1 MDDNMIKCPK
11 CGHDNAS
18 SSEECDN
25 CGVTLSLVL
34 GNNKKT
40 KQKPKPPPPPPPA
53 PEESEDQKKCPK
65 CGQYVPKSSMEC
77 IKCGVI
83 FSKYFEV
90 QERILRE
97 TLSDLDRSVLA
108 ETSDGEV
115 NVETTAEK
123 EKVQA
128 ELEKAEAERRKIEEE
143 QKTETERRK
152 VEEAQKTRREAE
164 EAERL
169 KKQHEEAAKA
179 KALEKEKAEK
189 EKAEKEK
196 IEKERAE
203 EGRAEKEKTEKEE
216 KAPPVEQPVD
226 KTPAPTP
233 NKEHLQRIAQLEKET
248 ETLRLQTIAL
258 QKEKQDYEKATIVRK
273 EQEEQ
278 ERLEVLQKAQEAQE
292 RIAALETEAK
302 ALKTETESL
311 TKDKQGLEAEAA
323 RRREQDEE
331 EAEKKRQA
339 EQEAQE
345 KAEAL
350 EKERQDAK
358 KRTQTILKT
367 VLPKP
372 TMKELLKKYEGEAV
386 GINFDDPAEIK
397 SARLASVNEDHF
409 SIMVPENELVHSY
422 PYGHIVSIVEGAE
435 GVPID
440 ASGETPTCPVV
451 IRVYH
456 LNVKKKWG
464 FI

>member
-34 GNNKKT
+34 GDTKKA
-40 KQKPKPPPPPPPA
+40 KPKPKPKPA
-53 PEESEDQKKCPK
+53 PKPKPEPDPDPGNLKKCPK
-65 CGQYVPKSSMEC
+65 CGSDVPGSSPEC
-77 IKCGVI
+77 IKCGII

-90 QERILRE
+90 KERILRE
-97 TLSDLDRSVLA
+97 TLSDLDRSVLE
-108 ETSDGEV
+108 ETSDGEE
-115 NVETTAEK
+115 NKEAAAEK

-128 ELEKAEAERRKIEEE
+128 ELEKAEAERRKIEEQE
-143 QKTETERRK
+143 NAEDVRRK
-152 VEEAQKTRREAE
+152 GEEEEKARREAE

-169 KKQHEEAAKA
+169 KKQQEEAAKA
-179 KALEKEKAEK
+179 EALEKEKAEE
-189 EKAEKEK
+189 EKAEEEK
-196 IEKERAE
+196 AE
-203 EGRAEKEKTEKEE
+203 EEE
-216 KAPPVEQPVD
+216 KAPAVEKPAEKEPAGAAD
-226 KTPAPTP
+226 KA
-233 NKEHLQRIAQLEKET
+233 NLQRIVQLEKET
-248 ETLRLQTIAL
+248 ETLRLQTVAL
-258 QKEKQDYEKATIVRK
+258 QKEKHDYEKAEIVRK

-278 ERLEVLQKAQEAQE
+278 ERQEVLQKAQEAQKK
-292 RIAALETEAK
+292 IAALEEETLS
-302 ALKTETESL
+302 LKTETEAL
-311 TKDKQGLEAEAA
+311 RKDKEDLETEAA
-323 RRREQDEE
+323 RRKEQDEK
-331 EAEKKRQA
+331 EAEERRQA
-339 EQEAQE
+339 EKEEQE

-350 EKERQDAK
+350 ENERRDAQ
-358 KRTQTILKT
+358 KRTETILKA

-422 PYGHIVSIVEGAE
+422 PYSHIVSIVEGAE

-440 ASGETPTCPVV
+440 ASGETPTYPVV

>member
-1 MDDNMIKCPK
+1 MDDNNIKCPK
-11 CGHDNAS
+11 CGHENAS

-34 GNNKKT
+34 GDTKKPK
-40 KQKPKPPPPPPPA
+40 KQPKPPPHPPNPPKQ
-53 PEESEDQKKCPK
+53 EESGDIKNCPK
-65 CGQYVPKSSMEC
+65 CGEHVAGSSTEC
-77 IKCGVI
+77 IKCGII

-90 QERILRE
+90 KERKLRE

-115 NVETTAEK
+115 NQETAAEK

-128 ELEKAEAERRKIEEE
+128 ELEKAEAERRKIEEQE
-143 QKTETERRK
+143 KSEAERHKAEEEEKARK
-152 VEEAQKTRREAE
+152 AAE
-164 EAERL
+164 EAKRL
-169 KKQHEEAAKA
+169 KKQQEEAAKA
-179 KALEKEKAEK
+179 KAEAEAKKKERAEKEAAEK
-189 EKAEKEK
+189 EKA
-196 IEKERAE
+196 AE
-203 EGRAEKEKTEKEE
+203 EPLAPAMEKPADPMPT
-216 KAPPVEQPVD
+216 QPAD
-226 KTPAPTP
+226 
-233 NKEHLQRIAQLEKET
+233 KEHLQRIAQLEKET
-248 ETLRLQTIAL
+248 ETLRLQTVAL
-258 QKEKQDYEKATIVRK
+258 QKEKLDFEKAEIVKK
-273 EQEEQ
+273 EQLEQ
-278 ERLEVLQKAQEAQE
+278 ERQEVLQKAQEAQE
-292 RIAALETEAK
+292 RIAALEKETQ
-302 ALKTETESL
+302 ALHGETETL
-311 TKDKQGLEAEAA
+311 KKDKADLEAEVA
-323 RRREQDEE
+323 RRKEQDDI
-331 EAEKKRQA
+331 EAEQRRQA
-339 EQEAQE
+339 EKEEQE

-358 KRTQTILKT
+358 KRTETILKA

-397 SARLASVNEDHF
+397 KAILASVNEDHF

-422 PYGHIVSIVEGAE
+422 PYSHVVSIVEGAE

-440 ASGETPTCPVV
+440 ASGETPTYQAV

>member
-1 MDDNMIKCPK
+1 MDDNMTKCPK
-11 CGHDNAS
+11 CGHENAS

-34 GNNKKT
+34 GNTKKAEP
-40 KQKPKPPPPPPPA
+40 KPKTAPPPKPD
-53 PEESEDQKKCPK
+53 PEPDLNNLKTCPK
-65 CGQYVPKSSMEC
+65 CGAGVPEAASEC
-77 IKCGVI
+77 IKCGII

-90 QERILRE
+90 KERILRE

-108 ETSDGEV
+108 ETSNGED
-115 NVETTAEK
+115 NQETAAEK

-128 ELEKAEAERRKIEEE
+128 ELERAEAERRKIEEQE
-143 QKTETERRK
+143 KAEAEHRKTE
-152 VEEAQKTRREAE
+152 EEIKARQEAE

-169 KKQHEEAAKA
+169 KKQQEETAKA
-179 KALEKEKAEK
+179 EAETREKAEK
-189 EKAEKEK
+189 EQAEQEKAEPEK
-196 IEKERAE
+196 AE
-203 EGRAEKEKTEKEE
+203 QEAE
-216 KAPPVEQPVD
+216 APPVEQPAEKASAETVD
-226 KTPAPTP
+226 K
-233 NKEHLQRIAQLEKET
+233 ESLQRIAQLEKEA
-248 ETLRLQTIAL
+248 ETLRLQTVAL
-258 QKEKQDYEKATIVRK
+258 QKEKQDYEKAQIVRK
-273 EQEEQ
+273 EQQEQ
-278 ERLEVLQKAQEAQE
+278 EQQEVLQKAQEAQE
-292 RIAALETEAK
+292 KISALEAEARAFKTESE
-302 ALKTETESL
+302 ALKTEKE
-311 TKDKQGLEAEAA
+311 DLEAEVA
-323 RRREQDEE
+323 RRKEQEE
-331 EAEKKRQA
+331 KEAEQRRQA
-339 EQEAQE
+339 EKEEQE

-350 EKERQDAK
+350 EAERQDAQ

-422 PYGHIVSIVEGAE
+422 PYSHIVSIVEGAE

-440 ASGETPTCPVV
+440 TSGETPTYPAV